1 MHDNVTKTPARG
13 SDRRAFFVRV
23 IQGIHAVI
31 GGSLAFVLG
40 GAVLAPSFAKRKTTW
55 LRAVDVASLR
65 EGEPRT
71 VTLRVARQDGATETV
86 DRKVV
91 FLIKSGDQVRALDST
106 CTHLGC
112 RTRYNA
118 ETRQIEC
125 PCHGGVYDLEG
136 RVVSGPPPTPLEAVV
151 TRLEGDDVMVEV

>member
-1 MHDNVTKTPARG
+1 MLDHAAPTPARG
-13 SDRRAFFVRV
+13 SNRRAFLVRT
-23 IQGIHAVI
+23 IQGVYAVI
-31 GGSLAFVLG
+31 GGTLAFVLG
-40 GAVLAPSFAKRKTTW
+40 GAVLAPSFARRQTTW
-55 LRAVDVASLR
+55 LRAADLASLK

-71 VTLRVARQDGATETV
+71 VTLRVARQDGATEAV

-91 FLIKSGDQVRALDST
+91 FLIRSGDQIRAFDST

-125 PCHGGVYDLEG
+125 PCHGGVYDLHG
-136 RVVSGPPPTPLEAVV
+136 QVVAGPPPIPLATVV
-151 TRLEGDDVMVEV
+151 TRIEGEHVMVEV

>member
-1 MHDNVTKTPARG
+1 MLDHATPPSARG
-13 SDRRAFFVRV
+13 SNRRTFFVRV
-23 IQGIHAVI
+23 IQGVHAVM
-31 GGSLAFVLG
+31 GGTLAFVLG
-40 GAVLAPSFAKRKTTW
+40 GAVLAPSFARRRTTW
-55 LRAVDVASLR
+55 LRAVDLASLK
-65 EGEPRT
+65 EDEPRT

-86 DRKVV
+86 DRKVL
-91 FLIKSGDQVRALDST
+91 FLIKSGDQVRAFDST

-136 RVVSGPPPTPLEAVV
+136 RVVAGPPPTPLEVVV
-151 TRLEGDDVMVEV
+151 TRVEGEHVMVEV

>member
-1 MHDNVTKTPARG
+1 MLEQEAPTSAPG
-13 SDRRAFFVRV
+13 SDRRTFLVRT

-31 GGSLAFVLG
+31 GATLAVVLG
-40 GAVLAPSFAKRKTTW
+40 GAILAPSFARRRTTW
-55 LRAVDVASLR
+55 LRAVDLSSLR
-65 EGEPRT
+65 EDEPRT
-71 VTLRVARQDGATETV
+71 VTLRVARQDGATEAV

-91 FLIKSGDQVRALDST
+91 FLIRSGDTVRALDST

-112 RTRYNA
+112 RTRFNA

-136 RVVSGPPPTPLEAVV
+136 QVVAGPPPTPLPSIV
-151 TRLEGDDVMVEV
+151 TRIEGGHVMVEV